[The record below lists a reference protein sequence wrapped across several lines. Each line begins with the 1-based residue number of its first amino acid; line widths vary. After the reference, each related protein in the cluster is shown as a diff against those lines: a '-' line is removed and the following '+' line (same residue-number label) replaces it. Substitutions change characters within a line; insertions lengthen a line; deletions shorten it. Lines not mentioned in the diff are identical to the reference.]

1 MQLDVDSHK
10 AGIIVVM
17 QLDVDPHKAG
27 NIVGCRIVYV
37 IFLIIVIS

>member
-27 NIVGCRIVYV
+27 NIVGCRIIYV